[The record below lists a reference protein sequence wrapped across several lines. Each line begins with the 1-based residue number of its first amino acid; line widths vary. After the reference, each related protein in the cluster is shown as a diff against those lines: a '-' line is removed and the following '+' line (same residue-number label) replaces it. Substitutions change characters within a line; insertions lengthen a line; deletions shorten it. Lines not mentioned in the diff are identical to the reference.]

1 MLVSSLQT
9 HPAGEIIDRCDAM
22 RNNKIHINA
31 RICTRKLTK
40 FVHANLEGHDIIGP
54 SQEGL
59 VGFSIPLEAHDQ
71 DETS

>member
-1 MLVSSLQT
+1 
-9 HPAGEIIDRCDAM
+9 M

-31 RICTRKLTK
+31 RICTRRLTK